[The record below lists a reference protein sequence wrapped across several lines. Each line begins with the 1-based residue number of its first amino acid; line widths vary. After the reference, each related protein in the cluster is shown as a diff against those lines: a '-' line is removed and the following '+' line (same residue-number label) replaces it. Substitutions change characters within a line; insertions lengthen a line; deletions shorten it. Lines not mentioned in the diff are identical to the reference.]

1 MDKKFFKVVGVSAA
15 LCASSMLST
24 IALADEGRLY
34 VAPGFQWMDFDSDRM
49 TDDDLG
55 YNLGVG
61 LGLTDKISLEAVYTR
76 IDFDN
81 HPAISVDRL
90 DSARL
95 DVLYALDNSVGSFA
109 PFLVSGLGHSDVE
122 DQHDTTLNLGAGLK
136 YRFNDRVEWRSSART
151 FYGFDD
157 KTYDFGIDT
166 GLVFHLGESR
176 AQARVE
182 PSPMP
187 EPAPE
192 PADSDQ
198 DGVPDSRDACPNTPR
213 NYAVDARGCPII
225 EEEVARLTLDVEFE
239 FDRSEVQSQ
248 YFQEIRQVAEFL
260 TEHDD
265 VVAVLEGHTDSTGD
279 EAYNQ
284 ELSERRANAVRQ
296 VLIERFDVNAARI
309 TARGYGESRP
319 LASNDT
325 REGRAENRRVESAMS
340 VTVQRPRMR

>member
-1 MDKKFFKVVGVSAA
+1 MDKKFLKVVGVSAA
-15 LCASSMLST
+15 LCASTLLSSAT
-24 IALADEGRLY
+24 LADEGRLY

-61 LGLTDKISLEAVYTR
+61 FGLTDKISLEAVYTR
-76 IDFDN
+76 IDFDDM
-81 HPAISVDRL
+81 PGISVDRL

-95 DVLYALDNSVGSFA
+95 DVLYALDNSVGSFS

-122 DQHDTTLNLGAGLK
+122 DEHDTTLNVGAGLK

-176 AQARVE
+176 SQSRVE

-192 PADSDQ
+192 RDSDQ

-213 NYAVDARGCPII
+213 NYAVDERGCPII
-225 EEEVARLTLDVEFE
+225 EEEVARITLDVEFE
-239 FDRSEVQSQ
+239 FDRSEVRPQ
-248 YFQEIRQVAEFL
+248 YFQEIRQVADFL
-260 TEHDD
+260 SEHDD
-265 VVAVLEGHTDSTGD
+265 VVAVLEGHTDSVGT

-284 ELSERRANAVRQ
+284 ELSERRATAVRQ

-319 LASNDT
+319 IASNDT
-325 REGRAENRRVESAMS
+325 PEGRAENRRVESAMS